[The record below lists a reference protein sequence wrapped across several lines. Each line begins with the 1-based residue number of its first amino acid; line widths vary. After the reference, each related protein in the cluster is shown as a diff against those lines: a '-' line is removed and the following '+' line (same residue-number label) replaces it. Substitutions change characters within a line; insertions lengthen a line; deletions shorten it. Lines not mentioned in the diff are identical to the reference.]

1 MVKSKSPKVF
11 SYFLF
16 MQEQRKKI
24 PGWANKTNN
33 ELQALCDPLW
43 RKLDKE
49 EKDKYKQMKKA
60 YKERE
65 RMETEERFTSL
76 MLTLT
81 ESKTSVVVG
90 HVEKPDIVWVVRT
103 KDMDFVQNQLSS
115 ITMVPIDVVKV
126 GTVAACKFM
135 EDGVVYRAQ
144 VLSIESTNK
153 VMIRYMEFGKTPL
166 KLP

>member
-1 MVKSKSPKVF
+1 MVKPKSPKVF

-16 MQEQRKKI
+16 MQEQRKKV
-24 PGWANKTNN
+24 PGWGNKSNN

-65 RMETEERFTSL
+65 RMETEERFASL
-76 MLTLT
+76 MYT

-90 HVEKPDIVWVVRT
+90 HVEKPDIVWVVT
-103 KDMDFVQNQLSS
+103 KKDMDFVQNQLTN

-126 GTVAACKFM
+126 GTVASSARM
-135 EDGVVYRAQ
+135 E
-144 VLSIESTNK
+144 
-153 VMIRYMEFGKTPL
+153 
-166 KLP
+166 